1 MPPKKKV
8 CVEDFKNMVWAVDEM
23 QLLLETVLS
32 FKSKKSC
39 EGIDW
44 EFVKENTNSLK

>member
-8 CVEDFKNMVWAVDEM
+8 CVEDFKNMVWTVDEM

-44 EFVKENTNSLK
+44 EFVKIRTH